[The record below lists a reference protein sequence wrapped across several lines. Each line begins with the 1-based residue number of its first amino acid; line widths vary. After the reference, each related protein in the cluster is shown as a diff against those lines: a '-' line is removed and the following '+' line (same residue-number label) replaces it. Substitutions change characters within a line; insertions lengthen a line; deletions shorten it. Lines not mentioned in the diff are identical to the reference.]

1 MRPSFV
7 LHSYMALP
15 FVDEE
20 PILSFIHVYCDES
33 GKHKNDSVVSFAA
46 LCVRVA
52 ALDTFN
58 AEWEVL
64 LRQYGL
70 EELHMSQISRLSQN
84 VGCRFVRGQTAS
96 ERVELLKPF
105 VDRINGYMET
115 GFVHA
120 TDSAGFS
127 SIPEKQKKALAN
139 MKDPYHLAFIR
150 GLAALSKYGRD
161 ERLAIVCDDDEETA
175 WDSYEMYRALRRP
188 QRAVRDKVKSLSFAD
203 SVAFPALQATDMIS
217 YLGRKEGELLWY
229 SKPYDFRELLAYVT
243 HNQTPG
249 RMQWKVAWID
259 KTKLQNAKNWRVTG

>member
-1 MRPSFV
+1 MRPPFV

-33 GKHKNDSVVSFAA
+33 GKHKRDSVVSFAA

-52 ALDTFN
+52 ALDSFN

-70 EELHMSQISRLSQN
+70 QELHMSQISRLSQN

-96 ERVELLKPF
+96 ERVQLLKPF

-127 SIPEKQKKALAN
+127 SISPKQLKALAK

-150 GLAALSKYGRD
+150 GLEAVAGYGRD
-161 ERLAIVCDDDEETA
+161 ERLAIICDDDEETA
-175 WDSYEMYRALRRP
+175 ADTFRMYRALRLPRNSVAD
-188 QRAVRDKVKSLSFAD
+188 RVKSLSFAD
-203 SVAFPALQATDMIS
+203 SIAFPALQAADLIS
-217 YLGRKEGELLWY
+217 YLGRKDGEFRWY
-229 SKPYDFRELLAYVT
+229 SKPFEFRELLAYAT
-243 HNQTPG
+243 GNQAPG
-249 RMQWKVAWID
+249 KMQWKVAWNV
-259 KTKLQNAKNWRVTG
+259 K